1 MWEEGAGCVC
11 MFVVTLTSDDG
22 LKSFFP
28 PPTHSPSLPILLS
41 LSLSLCFPPLP
52 SATHSAAALPAQK
65 LRTCLL
71 NMFHTQAHAHSHY
84 THSRALTK
92 SGDNE
97 RRWPHEAFTFHPL
110 PFNNWN
116 HSMHC
121 NYKLL
126 DSFGKSQV
134 LQFKSFLLS
143 HLYRASTNYY
153 CLLSGFLQSNTILT
167 YVCKQLSPYFFSTN
181 LYANFFQWTFLPHC
195 TLNNDWQYVGAQSRF
210 PFLTLTVSLSLFL
223 WLPLTPLNPAD
234 AHPPTV
240 WPPIALAPTKTDNP
254 TNANKPKSTK
264 EERER
269 ESNANAR
276 KRRRN
281 TSCRRAGCI
290 ELVALRHLA
299 PDALVLLFVLPITF
313 CMLPCAPT
321 SPHTTTTTATLAT
334 TNKHCFSLLLLLFWL
349 GFWSARCRLCRRRRQ
364 RQRDVDVFFCSSCHC
379 CCCCFCCSYA
389 SCYTYPMRCYMLY
402 MLNPSKLTTRNPQF
416 EMCEPL
422 YERVCRVFSCQRALK
437 TIRQLIR
444 RAYK

>member
-1 MWEEGAGCVC
+1 M
-11 MFVVTLTSDDG
+11 
-22 LKSFFP
+22 
-28 PPTHSPSLPILLS
+28 PTHPQCDPQLLS
-41 LSLSLCFPPLP
+41 LPL
-52 SATHSAAALPAQK
+52 K
-65 LRTCLL
+65 LTIQQ
-71 NMFHTQAHAHSHY
+71 TQ
-84 THSRALTK
+84 
-92 SGDNE
+92 
-97 RRWPHEAFTFHPL
+97 
-110 PFNNWN
+110 
-116 HSMHC
+116 
-121 NYKLL
+121 
-126 DSFGKSQV
+126 
-134 LQFKSFLLS
+134 
-143 HLYRASTNYY
+143 TN
-153 CLLSGFLQSNTILT
+153 QNRQR
-167 YVCKQLSPYFFSTN
+167 K
-181 LYANFFQWTFLPHC
+181 
-195 TLNNDWQYVGAQSRF
+195 
-210 PFLTLTVSLSLFL
+210 
-223 WLPLTPLNPAD
+223 
-234 AHPPTV
+234 
-240 WPPIALAPTKTDNP
+240 
-254 TNANKPKSTK
+254 
-264 EERER
+264 RER

-334 TNKHCFSLLLLLFWL
+334 TNKCSHCFSLLLLLFLL

-444 RAYK
+444 SPYK